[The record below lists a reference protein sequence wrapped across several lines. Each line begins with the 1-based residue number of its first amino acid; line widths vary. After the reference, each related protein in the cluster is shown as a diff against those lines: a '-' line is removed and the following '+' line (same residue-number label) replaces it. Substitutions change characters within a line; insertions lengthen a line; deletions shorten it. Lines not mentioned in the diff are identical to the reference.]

1 MRVWFFITALVWAQA
16 AWSEPPDRQC
26 SSTKWGQSHCIR
38 SAHFVYDTCNAIAVF
53 SERHGLNTD
62 FFARLIWQESRF
74 DPNALSHANARG
86 IAQFIPSTA
95 ALRGLN
101 DPYNAADALEHSAQY
116 LAEMSRRYGNEG
128 LAAIGYNGGERRVE
142 GFLQGGGL
150 AGETIAYVPII
161 TGSYAE
167 IWRDAPPKNP
177 DFRLSKT
184 EDFLPACYAMGKG
197 RRLTPLKLPEPPL
210 KPWGVQ
216 IAFGKSKT
224 LAQAAYARRVAMC
237 PSTLAGERAD
247 YIKVKH
253 RASGQKGFVMARVG
267 RNSRAAADK
276 LCTTVRASG
285 CPCAVYANK

>member
-1 MRVWFFITALVWAQA
+1 MKIRAITLNNVRRFTEPAQVVGIGDGINVL
-16 AWSEPPDRQC
+16 SPC
-26 SSTKWGQSHCIR
+26 R
-38 SAHFVYDTCNAIAVF
+38 S
-53 SERHGLNTD
+53 R
-62 FFARLIWQESRF
+62 
-74 DPNALSHANARG
+74 
-86 IAQFIPSTA
+86 
-95 ALRGLN
+95 
-101 DPYNAADALEHSAQY
+101 
-116 LAEMSRRYGNEG
+116 
-128 LAAIGYNGGERRVE
+128 
-142 GFLQGGGL
+142 
-150 AGETIAYVPII
+150 
-161 TGSYAE
+161 
-167 IWRDAPPKNP
+167 RDAPPKNP

-210 KPWGVQ
+210 KLWGVQ

-224 LAQAAYARRVAMC
+224 LAQAAYARRVALC